1 MRNFSEKSYVN
12 VSTDYS
18 ITIYSYTILSTNTD
32 IVKLFCVLHNKLAL
46 LTGDVLSRE
55 KEIVTKEFLERFYL
69 TMYI

>member
-1 MRNFSEKSYVN
+1 MRNFSDKSYVN

-18 ITIYSYTILSTNTD
+18 ITIYSYTILSTNID

-69 TMYI
+69 NMYV

>member
-18 ITIYSYTILSTNTD
+18 ITIYSYTILSTNID

-69 TMYI
+69 TMYV

>member
-18 ITIYSYTILSTNTD
+18 ITIYSYTILSTNID

>member
-32 IVKLFCVLHNKLAL
+32 IVKLFCVLHNKLAP

>member
-12 VSTDYS
+12 VITDYS
-18 ITIYSYTILSTNTD
+18 ITIYSYTILSTNID

-46 LTGDVLSRE
+46 LTGDVPSRE

-69 TMYI
+69 TIYI

>member
-12 VSTDYS
+12 VITDYS
-18 ITIYSYTILSTNTD
+18 ITIYSYTILSTNID

-46 LTGDVLSRE
+46 LTGDVLSRG

>member
-12 VSTDYS
+12 VITDYS
-18 ITIYSYTILSTNTD
+18 ITIYSYTILSTNID

-69 TMYI
+69 TMYV